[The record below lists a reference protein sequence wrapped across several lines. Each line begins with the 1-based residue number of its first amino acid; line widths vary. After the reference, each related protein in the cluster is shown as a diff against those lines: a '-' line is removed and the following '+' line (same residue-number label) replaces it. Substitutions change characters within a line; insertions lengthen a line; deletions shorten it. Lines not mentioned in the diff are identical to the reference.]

1 MAAVDKTRKYLCY
14 RVYGQHVLMFLGV
27 VKSLLI
33 KKYKKERDANYPVS
47 LTGVKQEK
55 K

>member
-1 MAAVDKTRKYLCY
+1 MKYLCY
-14 RVYGQHVLMFLGV
+14 RIFGQHVLMFLGV
-27 VKSLLI
+27 VKCLLI
-33 KKYKKERDANYPVS
+33 AKHKKERDANYPVS